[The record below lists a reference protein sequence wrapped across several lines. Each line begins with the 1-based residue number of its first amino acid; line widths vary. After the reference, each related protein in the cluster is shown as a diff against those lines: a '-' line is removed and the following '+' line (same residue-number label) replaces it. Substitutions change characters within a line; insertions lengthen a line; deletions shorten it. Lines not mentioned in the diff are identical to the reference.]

1 MPREHGA
8 DQQVAER
15 DPAVPLV
22 LLVRAALEVELLRMG
37 AHDDVGHVVA
47 LPVVDPRLG
56 GDHLGIPLWRE
67 VAEDEVRRLN
77 ALNAGK
83 GAYYFAQVT
92 RIEKGVAE
100 SIPVQPAGGT
110 LQEDQ
115 G

>member
-1 MPREHGA
+1 
-8 DQQVAER
+8 
-15 DPAVPLV
+15 
-22 LLVRAALEVELLRMG
+22 
-37 AHDDVGHVVA
+37 
-47 LPVVDPRLG
+47 
-56 GDHLGIPLWRE
+56 
-67 VAEDEVRRLN
+67 LN

>member
-1 MPREHGA
+1 MSENALKPHPRFDHVYAIVRYETDAGEIA
-8 DQQVAER
+8 SVESR
-15 DPAVPLV
+15 VTVKKIVLDP
-22 LLVRAALEVELLRMG
+22 
-37 AHDDVGHVVA
+37 H
-47 LPVVDPRLG
+47 
-56 GDHLGIPLWRE
+56 